1 MIRGAFAFSTVSL
14 LAAQALAQ
22 CFTFGGQQPSLTL
35 IPGAEVYDLE
45 VIDRDG
51 PGPQPPVLMIGGFLA
66 GSSHHAWQWNGTTA
80 TPITNAAPVR
90 QFAASAT
97 GTWYTLR
104 EDNIVEVRSPTLPMT
119 TLGGFTGQ
127 INAIA
132 DVNGTLW
139 GGGRVIGIN
148 GTLRPVLSRLTAG
161 RWQDA
166 TPPELQGNILVLG
179 SSGTNVV
186 MGGSL
191 GWPRPSTSGGGLVFG
206 PMLLYGPLGGTF
218 NTPYSGLP
226 VVTLMT
232 PRMEVVSDGSFL
244 WFGFSLVYPPSAFGP
259 DASSI
264 TALSGSISSTSN
276 QLGGFYGTD
285 TGRLFSWLQ
294 QGPSPAF
301 VSFLPTGILANGP
314 IYAIESFQNDLYIAG
329 AFTEVNGQPAI
340 GIARL
345 LNTGAP
351 QFTQQPSSQQVFATE
366 TLTLAAP
373 VVNPTDV
380 TFQWSLN
387 GAPIG
392 NGLALGGQLTS
403 GANTAVLTIQRP
415 RVTMSGLYT
424 LRATNACG
432 STTTTPIEVTIV
444 PACDSI
450 DFNNDGIFP
459 DDADIA
465 AFFRIFAGGEC
476 FE

>member
-1 MIRGAFAFSTVSL
+1 MIRGAFAFSIVSV
-14 LAAQALAQ
+14 LAAQAHAQ
-22 CFTFGGQQPSLTL
+22 CFTFGGQQPPLTL
-35 IPGAEVYDLE
+35 VPGAEVYDLE

-80 TPITNAAPVR
+80 TPITSAAPVR
-90 QFAASAT
+90 QFAGSAT

-104 EDNIVEVRSPTLPMT
+104 DDNIVEVRSAAQFMT
-119 TLGGFTGQ
+119 TINGFTGQ
-127 INAIA
+127 INSII
-132 DVNGTLW
+132 DINGTLW
-139 GGGRVIGIN
+139 AGGRVISVS
-148 GTLRPVLSRLTAG
+148 GTLRPVLMQLTAG

-166 TPPELQGNILVLG
+166 TPLELQGNIVVL
-179 SSGTNVV
+179 SRFENSVV

-191 GWPRPSTSGGGLVFG
+191 QWPRPEFVGGGLARG
-206 PMLLYGPLGGTF
+206 PMGLAGPLFGGP
-218 NTPYSGLP
+218 NMNS
-226 VVTLMT
+226 VISSVTLLT
-232 PRMEVVSDGSFL
+232 ARSELVSDGSQV
-244 WFGFSLVYPPSAFGP
+244 GRPGSAPIPQPSSP
-259 DASSI
+259 NSTI
-264 TALSGSISSTSN
+264 TALV
-276 QLGGFYGTD
+276 GGEVENSVDGYYGTN
-285 TGRLFSWLQ
+285 TGRLFRIRQEQIQS
-294 QGPSPAF
+294 
-301 VSFLPTGILANGP
+301 TGILANGP

-340 GIARL
+340 GVARL

-373 VVNPTDV
+373 VANPTDV

-387 GAPIG
+387 GAPLG
-392 NGLALGGQLTS
+392 NGLTPGGQLVS

-432 STTTTPIEVTIV
+432 SSTTTPIEVTVI

-450 DFNNDGIFP
+450 DFNNDGVFP
-459 DDADIA
+459 DDQDIA

>member
-1 MIRGAFAFSTVSL
+1 MIRGAFAFSIVSV
-14 LAAQALAQ
+14 LAAQAHAQ
-22 CFTFGGQQPSLTL
+22 CFTFGGQQPPLTL
-35 IPGAEVYDLE
+35 VPGAEVYDLE

-66 GSSHHAWQWNGTTA
+66 GSSHHAWQWNGTAA

-90 QFAASAT
+90 QFAGSAT

-104 EDNIVEVRSPTLPMT
+104 DDNIVEVRSPTLPMT
-119 TLGGFTGQ
+119 TLSGFTGQ
-127 INAIA
+127 INSIA

-139 GGGRVIGIN
+139 GGGRVIGVN
-148 GTLRPVLSRLTAG
+148 GTLRPVLARLSAG

-166 TPPELQGNILVLG
+166 TPPELQGNIFVLG
-179 SSGTNVV
+179 RSGVNVV

-191 GWPRPSTSGGGLVFG
+191 GWPRASTAGGGLVFG
-206 PMLLYGPLGGTF
+206 PMLLSGPTGGTVF
-218 NTPYSGLP
+218 APYAGLP
-226 VVTLMT
+226 VITLMT
-232 PRMEVVSDGSFL
+232 TRMEVMSDGTAL
-244 WFGFSLVYPPSAFGP
+244 WFGPSPTYPNGFGSDMP
-259 DASSI
+259 SI
-264 TALSGSISSTSN
+264 TALTASVSTTSN
-276 QLGGFYGTD
+276 QLEGYYATN
-285 TGRLFSWLQ
+285 TGRLFRIRQQLQ
-294 QGPSPAF
+294 FQSE
-301 VSFLPTGILANGP
+301 PTGILANGP

-340 GIARL
+340 GVARL

-373 VVNPTDV
+373 VANPTDV

-387 GAPIG
+387 GAPLG
-392 NGLALGGQLTS
+392 NGLTLGGQLTS

-432 STTTTPIEVTIV
+432 SSTTTPIEVTVI

-450 DFNNDGIFP
+450 DFNNDGVFP
-459 DDADIA
+459 DDQDIA